1 VSSVE
6 SVVQSRSVAVV
17 IVNYRTA
24 GLVVDCLRS
33 LASEVEREPGLRVI
47 VVDNAGG
54 DDSVSVIGDAIRQ
67 NGWTWAEVR
76 ALDRNGG
83 FAFGNNAAIRSLI
96 AESHPPDFVWLL
108 NPDTLVRAGAATAL
122 IDYLERHPDV
132 GIAGGR
138 LEFPNG
144 EPQTAAFRFPSLLGE
159 MEDTIRIGP
168 ASQALQRFRVP
179 IQARFANH
187 PCDWVNGASMMVRR
201 EVFETVG
208 LMDEG
213 YFLYFEETDFCRR
226 VKQAGWSIWHV
237 PASRV
242 VHLEGQ
248 STGVTGA
255 HLALKPRPKYWFD
268 SRARYYRKHHP
279 GAYAFLADLIWIVCF
294 GSWRVQRRLRR
305 MPDTD
310 PPRLW
315 NDFVRH
321 ALKRLLG

>member
-1 VSSVE
+1 M
-6 SVVQSRSVAVV
+6 RSAAVV

-24 GLVVDCLRS
+24 GLVVDCLWS
-33 LASEVEREPGLRVI
+33 LAGEVEYEPGLRVI

-54 DDSVSVIGDAIRQ
+54 DDSVAVIGDAIRQ

-83 FAFGNNAAIRSLI
+83 FSYGNNAAIRQLL
-96 AESHPPDFVWLL
+96 AESSPPDYIWLL
-108 NPDTLVRAGAATAL
+108 NPDTLVRPGAVTAL
-122 IDYLERHPDV
+122 VDFLERHPDA

-138 LEFPNG
+138 LEFPDG
-144 EPQTAAFRFPSLLGE
+144 QPQTAAFRFPSLLGE
-159 MEDTIRIGP
+159 LEDTIRIGP
-168 ASQALQRFRVP
+168 VSRALQRFRVP
-179 IQARFANH
+179 IRPRDVDH
-187 PCDWVNGASMMVRR
+187 RCDWVNGASMMVRR
-201 EVFETVG
+201 EVFESVG

-237 PASRV
+237 PESRV

-255 HLALKPRPKYWFD
+255 HLALKPRPEYWFD
-268 SRARYYRKHHP
+268 SRARYFRKHHP
-279 GAYAFLADLIWIVCF
+279 GAYAFLADLIWIACF

-315 NDFVRH
+315 SDFTRH
-321 ALKRLLG
+321 AIGRWAG